1 VAGTSPANSAGRAFI
16 TVSIIESYRPQRP
29 RLVFFQA
36 LFAAMLLVLA
46 GGLAYR
52 QLIRY
57 GDYGERE
64 RLQNQRRVLVPGP
77 RGNIYDRDN
86 RLLVGNRSRFAVTL
100 YLDELRR
107 EFRREYIEVVRRYRE
122 SEAAGD
128 ITRNDRP
135 SPAQFEQIARAQVVQ
150 RYLDQIN
157 RLLGRD
163 EKVDMR
169 QLNRHFQQQLLLP
182 YVLLDDLKPEEFAR
196 LLERLPVQ
204 SPLQVYTSSTRYYPN
219 GSTAAHVLGYVRAT
233 DEVAGDELNGE
244 DLKTYAFKGTVG
256 RDGLELQYD
265 PLLQGDTGSAIFRV
279 DPAGFRV
286 NPPLEKHAPRQGER
300 LDISLDLDLQAA
312 AEKAIDQFETLK
324 GAAVA
329 LDVRTGE
336 VLVLASKPDYDLNEF
351 SPHLSEAA
359 AQKIHE
365 SGAWTNLAIAGV
377 YPPGSTFKLVT
388 GIAGLRS
395 GLISVDGFTVDCE
408 GTVRIGNRTFYC
420 DKTASGY
427 AHHGI
432 IAFREAIAQSCDI
445 YFYKVGTTIGPDAIA
460 AEARRFHLDQP
471 TGIDLPYEVRR
482 MLIPDPAWK
491 KRVKDEAWFA
501 GDTANMAIGQG
512 DVGVTP
518 MDMACLVASLARGE
532 TTTRPT
538 LLHDPHRARQHTEPI
553 GLTPAQYAAL
563 VDGME
568 GCTIN
573 GTGKIFAT
581 PTYGIPGLRIAGK
594 TGTAQTTR
602 DGNKINIAW
611 FVCFAPVEDPQIA
624 VAVAIEGDTPGE
636 SFAGGHYAAPVAQAV
651 LKTWFEKSQRV
662 AAPAARI
669 AVN

>member
-1 VAGTSPANSAGRAFI
+1 
-16 TVSIIESYRPQRP
+16 VSIIETYRPQHT
-29 RLVFFQA
+29 RLLLFQA
-36 LFAAMLLVLA
+36 LIAAMLLVLV

-52 QLIRY
+52 QIIQF
-57 GDYGERE
+57 GNYGERE

-77 RGNIYDRDN
+77 RGNVYDRDN

-100 YLDELRR
+100 FLDELRR

-122 SEAAGD
+122 SETSGE
-128 ITRNDRP
+128 IMRSDRP

-150 RYLDQIN
+150 RYLNQIN

-169 QLNRHFQQQLLLP
+169 ELNRHFQQQLLLP
-182 YVLLDDLKPEEFAR
+182 YILLDDLKPEEFAR
-196 LLERLPVQ
+196 LIEQLPVQ

-219 GSTAAHVLGYVRAT
+219 GSTAAHVLGYVRTT
-233 DEVAGDELNGE
+233 DEVSGDDMSGE
-244 DLKTYAFKGTVG
+244 DLKTFAFKGTAG

-265 PLLQGDTGSAIFRV
+265 PLLQGETGSAIYRV

-300 LDISLDLDLQAA
+300 LDISLDLDLQVA

-351 SPHLSEAA
+351 SPRLSTAA

-365 SGAWTNLAIAGV
+365 TGAWTDLAIAGV
-377 YPPGSTFKLVT
+377 YPPGSTFKLIT
-388 GIAGLRS
+388 AIAGLRS
-395 GLISVDGFTVDCE
+395 GLITPDGFTADCE
-408 GTVRIGNRTFYC
+408 GTMRIGNRTFYC
-420 DKTASGY
+420 DKSPAGY

-432 IAFREAIAQSCDI
+432 IALREAIAQSCDI
-445 YFYKVGTTIGPDAIA
+445 FFYTVGLKIGPEAMA

-491 KRVKDEAWFA
+491 KRVREEAWFA

-518 MDMACLVASLARGE
+518 MDMACFVASLARGE

-553 GLTPAQYAAL
+553 GLTPAQLAAL

-573 GTGKIFAT
+573 GTAKIFAT

-611 FVCFAPVEDPQIA
+611 FVCFAPVENPQIA
-624 VAVAIEGDTPGE
+624 IAVAIEGDTPGE

-651 LKTWFEKSQRV
+651 LKTWFEKSQR
-662 AAPAARI
+662 PAASPGS
-669 AVN
+669 AAANN

>member
-1 VAGTSPANSAGRAFI
+1 
-16 TVSIIESYRPQRP
+16 
-29 RLVFFQA
+29 
-36 LFAAMLLVLA
+36 M
-46 GGLAYR
+46 
-52 QLIRY
+52 
-57 GDYGERE
+57 
-64 RLQNQRRVLVPGP
+64 
-77 RGNIYDRDN
+77 
-86 RLLVGNRSRFAVTL
+86 
-100 YLDELRR
+100 RR

-122 SEAAGD
+122 SETSGD
-128 ITRNDRP
+128 LMRSDRP

-169 QLNRHFQQQLLLP
+169 ELNRHFQQQLLLP

-196 LLERLPVQ
+196 LIEQLPVQ
-204 SPLQVYTSSTRYYPN
+204 SPLQVFTSSTRYYPN

-233 DEVAGDELNGE
+233 DEVSTDEAGGE
-244 DLKTYAFKGTVG
+244 DLKTFAFKGTAG

-265 PLLQGDTGSAIFRV
+265 PLLQGETGSAIYRV

-286 NPPLEKHAPRQGER
+286 NPPLEKHAPHQGER
-300 LDISLDLDLQAA
+300 LDISLDLDLQVA
-312 AEKAIDQFETLK
+312 AEKAIEQFETLK
-324 GAAVA
+324 GAVVA

-351 SPHLSEAA
+351 SPRLSTAA

-365 SGAWTNLAIAGV
+365 SGAWTDLAIAGV

-388 GIAGLRS
+388 AIAGLRC
-395 GLISVDGFTVDCE
+395 GLISPDSFTADCE
-408 GTVRIGNRTFYC
+408 GTMRIGNRTFYC
-420 DKTASGY
+420 DKSPSGY
-427 AHHGI
+427 QHHGI
-432 IAFREAIAQSCDI
+432 IALREAIAQSCDI
-445 YFYKVGTTIGPDAIA
+445 YFYTVGLKIGPDVMA

-491 KRVKDEAWFA
+491 KRVRDEAWFA

-518 MDMACLVASLARGE
+518 MDMACFVASLARGE

-553 GLTPAQYAAL
+553 GLTPAQFAAI

-573 GTGKIFAT
+573 GTAKIFAT

-611 FVCFAPVEDPQIA
+611 FVCFAPVENPQIA

-636 SFAGGHYAAPVAQAV
+636 QFAGGRYSAPVAQAL
-651 LKTWFEKSQRV
+651 LKAWFEKSQR
-662 AAPAARI
+662 PAASTGSL
-669 AVN
+669 AAND

>member
-1 VAGTSPANSAGRAFI
+1 
-16 TVSIIESYRPQRP
+16 VSIIESYRPQRF
-29 RLVFFQA
+29 RLMFFQG
-36 LFAAMLLVLA
+36 LIVAMLLVLV

-52 QLIRY
+52 QIIRF

-77 RGNIYDRDN
+77 RGNIYDREN

-122 SEAAGD
+122 SETAGELS
-128 ITRNDRP
+128 RSDRP
-135 SPAQFEQIARAQVVQ
+135 SPAQLEQISRAQVVQ
-150 RYLDQIN
+150 RYLDEVN
-157 RLLGRD
+157 RLLSRN
-163 EKVDMR
+163 EKVDMK

-196 LLERLPVQ
+196 LIEELPVQ
-204 SPLQVYTSSTRYYPN
+204 SPLQVYTSSIRYYPN

-233 DEVAGDELNGE
+233 DEVSGDEVNGE

-265 PLLQGDTGSAIFRV
+265 PLLQGETGAAIFRV

-300 LDISLDLDLQAA
+300 LNISLDLDLQMA
-312 AEKAIDQFETLK
+312 AEKAIAQFETLK

-336 VLVLASKPDYDLNEF
+336 VLVLASKPDYDLNDF
-351 SPHLSEAA
+351 SPRLSPASAE
-359 AQKIHE
+359 KIHE
-365 SGAWTNLAIAGV
+365 TGAWTDLAIAGV
-377 YPPGSTFKLVT
+377 YPPGSTFKLIT
-388 GIAGLRS
+388 SIAGLRS
-395 GLISVDGFTVDCE
+395 GLISVNGFTVDCE
-408 GTVRIGNRTFYC
+408 GTIRIGNRNFVC
-420 DKTASGY
+420 DKSAGGY

-432 IAFREAIAQSCDI
+432 ISLRDAIALSCDI

-460 AEARRFHLDQP
+460 KEARRFHLDQP

-491 KRVKDEAWFA
+491 KKVKDEAWFA

-518 MDMACLVASLARGE
+518 MDMACFVASLARGE

-538 LLHDPHRARQHTEPI
+538 LLHDANRPRQHTEPI
-553 GLTPAQYAAL
+553 GLPPDQLAAIFE
-563 VDGME
+563 GME
-568 GCTIN
+568 GCTTR
-573 GTGKIFAT
+573 GTAKIFNT

-611 FVCFAPVEDPQIA
+611 FVCFAPVEDPRIAMA
-624 VAVAIEGDTPGE
+624 VAVEGDTPGE
-636 SFAGGHYAAPVAQAV
+636 QFAGGHYSAPVAQAV
-651 LKTWFEKSQRV
+651 LKVWFEKFQR
-662 AAPAARI
+662 AAAGRFT
-669 AVN
+669 VN

>member
-1 VAGTSPANSAGRAFI
+1 
-16 TVSIIESYRPQRP
+16 VSIIETYRPQHT
-29 RLVFFQA
+29 RLLLFQA
-36 LFAAMLLVLA
+36 LIAAMLLVLA

-52 QLIRY
+52 QIIQY
-57 GDYGERE
+57 GNYGERE

-100 YLDELRR
+100 FLDELRR
-107 EFRREYIEVVRRYRE
+107 EFRREYIEVVRHYRE
-122 SEAAGD
+122 SETSGD
-128 ITRNDRP
+128 ITRSDRP

-157 RLLGRD
+157 RLLSRD

-169 QLNRHFQQQLLLP
+169 ELNRHFQQQLLLP
-182 YVLLDDLKPEEFAR
+182 YILLDDLKPEEFAR
-196 LLERLPVQ
+196 LIEQLPVQ

-219 GSTAAHVLGYVRAT
+219 GSTAAHVLGYVRTT
-233 DEVAGDELNGE
+233 DEVSGDDMSGE
-244 DLKTYAFKGTVG
+244 DLKTFAFKGTAG

-265 PLLQGDTGSAIFRV
+265 PLLQGETGSAIYRV

-286 NPPLEKHAPRQGER
+286 NPPLEKHAPHQGER
-300 LDISLDLDLQAA
+300 LDITLDLDLQVA

-351 SPHLSEAA
+351 SPRLSTAA

-365 SGAWTNLAIAGV
+365 TGAWTDLAIAGV
-377 YPPGSTFKLVT
+377 YPPGSTFKLIT
-388 GIAGLRS
+388 AIAGLRS
-395 GLISVDGFTVDCE
+395 GLITPDGFTADCE
-408 GTVRIGNRTFYC
+408 GTMRIGNRTFYC
-420 DKTASGY
+420 DKSPGGY
-427 AHHGI
+427 QRHGI

-445 YFYKVGTTIGPDAIA
+445 YFYTVGIKIGPEAMA

-518 MDMACLVASLARGE
+518 MDMACFVASLARGE

-553 GLTPAQYAAL
+553 GLTPAQFAAI

-573 GTGKIFAT
+573 GTAKIFAT

-611 FVCFAPVEDPQIA
+611 FVCFAPVENPQIA
-624 VAVAIEGDTPGE
+624 IAVAIEGDTPGE

-651 LKTWFEKSQRV
+651 LKAWFEKSQH
-662 AAPAARI
+662 PAASPGS
-669 AVN
+669 AAAN

>member
-1 VAGTSPANSAGRAFI
+1 M
-16 TVSIIESYRPQRP
+16 SIIETYRPQHT
-29 RLVFFQA
+29 RLLLFQA
-36 LFAAMLLVLA
+36 LIAAMLLVLA

-52 QLIRY
+52 QIIQY
-57 GDYGERE
+57 GNYGERE

-100 YLDELRR
+100 FLDELRR
-107 EFRREYIEVVRRYRE
+107 EFRREYIEVVRHYRE
-122 SEAAGD
+122 SETSGD
-128 ITRNDRP
+128 ITRSDRP

-150 RYLDQIN
+150 RYLDQVDQ
-157 RLLGRD
+157 LLGRN

-169 QLNRHFQQQLLLP
+169 QLDRHFQQQLLLP
-182 YVLLDDLKPEEFAR
+182 YILLDDLKPEEFAR
-196 LLERLPVQ
+196 LIEELPVQ

-219 GSTAAHVLGYVRAT
+219 GSTAAHVLGYVRTT
-233 DEVAGDELNGE
+233 DEVSGDDMSGE
-244 DLKTYAFKGTVG
+244 DLKTFAFKGTAG

-265 PLLQGDTGSAIFRV
+265 PLLQGETGSAIYRV

-286 NPPLEKHAPRQGER
+286 NPPLEKHAPHQGER
-300 LDISLDLDLQAA
+300 LDITLDLDLQVA

-351 SPHLSEAA
+351 SPRLSTAA

-365 SGAWTNLAIAGV
+365 TGAWTDLAIAGV
-377 YPPGSTFKLVT
+377 YPPGSTFKLIT
-388 GIAGLRS
+388 AIAGLRS
-395 GLISVDGFTVDCE
+395 GLITPDGFTADCE
-408 GTVRIGNRTFYC
+408 GTMRIGNRTFYC
-420 DKTASGY
+420 DKSPGGY
-427 AHHGI
+427 QRHGI

-445 YFYKVGTTIGPDAIA
+445 YFYTVGIKIGPEAMA

-491 KRVKDEAWFA
+491 KRVRDEAWFA

-518 MDMACLVASLARGE
+518 MDMACFVASLARGE

-553 GLTPAQYAAL
+553 GLTPAQFAAI

-573 GTGKIFAT
+573 GTAKIFAT

-611 FVCFAPVEDPQIA
+611 FVCFAPVENPQIA
-624 VAVAIEGDTPGE
+624 IAVAIEGDTPGE

-651 LKTWFEKSQRV
+651 LKAWFEKSQH
-662 AAPAARI
+662 PAASPGS
-669 AVN
+669 AAAN

>member
-1 VAGTSPANSAGRAFI
+1 
-16 TVSIIESYRPQRP
+16 VSIIETYRPQRF
-29 RLVFFQA
+29 RLLLFQG
-36 LFAAMLLVLA
+36 LIAAMLLVLA

-52 QLIRY
+52 QIIRY

-77 RGNIYDRDN
+77 RGNIYDREN
-86 RLLVGNRSRFAVTL
+86 HLLVGNRSRFAVTL
-100 YLDELRR
+100 YLDDLRH
-107 EFRREYIEVVRRYRE
+107 EFRREYIEVVRRYRA

-128 ITRNDRP
+128 ITRSDRP
-135 SPAQFEQIARAQVVQ
+135 SPAQLEQIARAQVVQ
-150 RYLDQIN
+150 RYLDQVDQ
-157 RLLGRD
+157 LLGRN

-196 LLERLPVQ
+196 LIEKLPVD

-219 GSTAAHVLGYVRAT
+219 GSAAAHVLGYVRAT
-233 DEVAGDELNGE
+233 DEVSGDELGGE
-244 DLKTYAFKGTVG
+244 DLKTYASKGTAG

-265 PLLQGDTGSAIFRV
+265 PLLQGETGSAIYRV
-279 DPAGFRV
+279 DPAGFRD
-286 NPPLEKHAPRQGER
+286 NPPLEKHAPRQGKR
-300 LDISLDLDLQAA
+300 LDVSLDLELQVA

-351 SPHLSEAA
+351 SPHLSQAA
-359 AQKIHE
+359 AQKIHD
-365 SGAWTNLAIAGV
+365 SGAWTDLAIAGV
-377 YPPGSTFKLVT
+377 YPPGSTFKLIT
-388 GIAGLRS
+388 AIAGLRS
-395 GLISVDGFTVDCE
+395 GLVSPDGFTADCE

-420 DKTASGY
+420 DKSAGGVQ
-427 AHHGI
+427 HHGI
-432 IAFREAIAQSCDI
+432 ISLRDAIGQSCDI
-445 YFYKVGTTIGPDAIA
+445 YFYKVGLLIGPDALA
-460 AEARRFHLDQP
+460 AEGRRFHLDQP
-471 TGIDLPYEVRR
+471 TGIDLPYEVHR

-518 MDMACLVASLARGE
+518 MDMACFVASLARGE

-538 LLHDPHRARQHTEPI
+538 LLHDPQRARQHTEPI
-553 GLTPAQYAAL
+553 GLTPAQYAAI

-568 GCTIN
+568 RCTIN

-581 PTYGIPGLRIAGK
+581 PTYGIPGLRFAGK

-611 FVCFAPVEDPQIA
+611 FVCFAPVNNPQIA

-636 SFAGGHYAAPVAQAV
+636 QFAGGHYAAPVAQAV
-651 LKTWFEKSQRV
+651 LKAWFEKSHRV
-662 AAPAARI
+662 AAPAPRFS
-669 AVN
+669 VN